1 MNKQMTDVQV
11 STNNPNNDGL
21 IYIEQENPTGD
32 YNHYYSSTSRTDRFI
47 NSMVARGEGGNQ
59 KWQDQLKKV

>member
-32 YNHYYSSTSRTDRFI
+32 YNHTIAVHPKQIDLLIQWLQEAREEIINGKTS
-47 NSMVARGEGGNQ
+47 
-59 KWQDQLKKV
+59 